1 MKQQHQIIR
10 REQAEKRKLEQKSTP
25 KLMAIKPGH
34 KFEGFV
40 ASSRSDEPKRKKA
53 AKASLGERIQ
63 LEDVDKLKT
72 APAGS
77 REMTFTLK
85 QSDRVI
91 KAREQAKQH
100 HEERSKIRRSA
111 SELKSNR
118 GRGRGRGFG
127 RRH

>member
-1 MKQQHQIIR
+1 MKQQYQTIR
-10 REQAEKRKLEQKSTP
+10 REKAEERKLEQKKSTP
-25 KLMAIKPGH
+25 KCMVIKPGH
-34 KFEGFV
+34 KFEGFG
-40 ASSRSDEPKRKKA
+40 ASSQSDEPKRKKS

-63 LEDVDKLKT
+63 SEDVDKIKT

-100 HEERSKIRRSA
+100 HEERRNIRRSA
-111 SELKSNR
+111 SGLKSN
-118 GRGRGRGFG
+118 RGRGRGFG

>member
-10 REQAEKRKLEQKSTP
+10 REKAEKRKLEQKKPTTEF
-25 KLMAIKPGH
+25 MAIKSGH

-63 LEDVDKLKT
+63 SEDVDKIKT

-118 GRGRGRGFG
+118 GRGRGFG